1 MMTIKLNL
9 DEEYGLDEIDV
20 LGDLKISDGHSTI
33 VVRTTF
39 LDSWLAELINATDGL
54 SKAGYIDVAVPEE
67 PVPMRIELST
77 DKRVTLSREGQIVV
91 ADSISDFNAAL
102 KDAAKSLLDA
112 VGELPRS
119 HQNEILDSIR
129 EYYRRVV

>member
-1 MMTIKLNL
+1 MTIKLNL

>member
-1 MMTIKLNL
+1 MTIKLNL

-119 HQNEILDSIR
+119 HQNKILDAIR